1 MPTTSGRFTKFSVS
15 EFETWIAGISVSRTV
30 TRVQQHHTYIP
41 SYSQFNGSNHFSLQ
55 SGMRNH
61 HVNNNGWSDIGQ
73 HFSIFPDGAI
83 VTGRSLN
90 KSPACIYGANA
101 RSICIENVGFF
112 DAGKDDM
119 RNEQK
124 DAVIAVTAAILRR
137 FGAIPQNSTG
147 IVYHHWFDLNT
158 GARRNG
164 AGTTKSCPGTNFFGG
179 NKVADFDANFLPLI
193 KASLSGV
200 AAPTTTVAGDR
211 LVAVTADFL
220 NIRTAPRSSASKI
233 NEHGPA
239 ELGSILRVFGE
250 EDGWLKI
257 SNSKEHWVYGRYTSS
272 VTHAVV
278 NTDESNVREGPST
291 DYDVMEVLNN
301 GDDVFV
307 RFEEDSWLNVGPER
321 WIHSTLVS

>member
-1 MPTTSGRFTKFSVS
+1 MPTTSGGFTKFNVS

-55 SGMRNH
+55 NGMRNH

-101 RSICIENVGFF
+101 RSLCIENVGFF
-112 DAGKDDM
+112 DSGKDNM
-119 RNEQK
+119 RNAQK
-124 DAVIAVTAAILRR
+124 DAIIAVTAAILKR
-137 FGAIPQNSTG
+137 FSAIPQNSTG

-179 NKVADFDANFLPLI
+179 NKVADFDANFLPLVQ
-193 KASLSGV
+193 ASLAGV
-200 AAPTTTVAGDR
+200 AAPTTTVAGNR

-233 NEHGPA
+233 SEHGPA

-250 EDGWLKI
+250 DNGWLKI
-257 SNSKEHWVYGRYTSS
+257 SNSKEHWVFGRYTSS
-272 VTHAVV
+272 VTHGVV

-291 DYDVMEVLNN
+291 DYDIMEVLNN

-321 WIHSTLVS
+321 WIHSSLVS